1 MLRHQSEM
9 ELSGPWAGV
18 GISQGGG
25 ALWSPSQPETGR
37 GKGGSRGL
45 AKTRN
50 QGQRGVW
57 EPGALEAQGAEAV
70 GGENA
75 LSARAP
81 PTPFSGE
88 DMQGAESQ

>member
-25 ALWSPSQPETGR
+25 VLWSPSQPETGR
-37 GKGGSRGL
+37 GKGGGPEDLLRQGIRDKGVSG
-45 AKTRN
+45 N
-50 QGQRGVW
+50 QEHWKLR
-57 EPGALEAQGAEAV
+57 EPKLWV
-70 GGENA
+70 VRM
-75 LSARAP
+75 RAP